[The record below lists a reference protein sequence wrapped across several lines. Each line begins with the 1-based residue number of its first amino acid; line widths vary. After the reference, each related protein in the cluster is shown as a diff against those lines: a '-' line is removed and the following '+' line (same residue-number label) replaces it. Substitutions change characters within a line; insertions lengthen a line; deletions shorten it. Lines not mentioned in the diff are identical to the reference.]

1 MNPKEF
7 LNYVSFFGKKEM
19 EIYTIGGY
27 SEVGKNMTA
36 VKIDDDVFIFDAGFY
51 MPAIVEMQ
59 EEEKRDYSEKRLR
72 NKGVLPNDLILDK
85 LGLRSKVRAIFL
97 SHGHLDHIGA
107 VPYLSYRYNA
117 PLIGSPFTISILK
130 KILEDEKKIIPNKM
144 ITVQINSSVKIKGK
158 RRDYHAE
165 LINMTHSIPH
175 TTMIALHTK
184 EGIVVYGNDFK
195 IDNTPVIGEKPN
207 YNALNRISKQG
218 VKVAIIDSLYSGHA
232 IKTPSEKVARSMV
245 EEVLLTV
252 RNEKAAIFVTTFSS
266 HIARLKSI
274 VDFGKKLD
282 RKIFF
287 IGRSLERYMSAASR
301 INLVPFRK
309 DIQLKTYKNQVA
321 SALRQVS
328 KQRDKYL
335 VVCTGHQ
342 GEPGSILER
351 ISRKKLPF
359 EFKRHDNLIFSSKTI
374 PVPVNIENRENMDKR
389 LKKLK
394 VRIFNEVHVSGHGG
408 REDIMDLIT
417 LINPQHIIPSHGS
430 TSQLKPMLEICED
443 LGYRPEKQI
452 HLMRDGQKLKL

>member
-1 MNPKEF
+1 
-7 LNYVSFFGKKEM
+7 M
-19 EIYTIGGY
+19 EIFSIGGY

-36 VKIDDDVFIFDAGFY
+36 VKTGDDVFLFDAGFY

-59 EEEKRDYSEKRLR
+59 EQEKKEYSEKSLR

-107 VPYLSYRYNA
+107 IPYLSYRYNA
-117 PLIGSPFTISILK
+117 PVIGSPFTISILK
-130 KILEDEKKIIPNKM
+130 KVLEDEKKQIPNKI
-144 ITVQINSSVKIKGK
+144 ITVQVNSSIKIKGK
-158 RRDYHAE
+158 NREYYVE
-165 LINMTHSIPH
+165 FINMTHSIPH
-175 TTMIALHTK
+175 TAMIALHTK

-195 IDNTPVIGEKPN
+195 IDNTPVLGEKPN
-207 YNALNRISKQG
+207 YHALNRISKQG
-218 VKVAIIDSLYSGHA
+218 VKVAIIDSLYCGSET
-232 IKTPSEKVARSMV
+232 KTPSEKIARNMI

-274 VDFGKKLD
+274 VEFGKKLD

-301 INLVPFRK
+301 INLVSFRK
-309 DIQLKTYKNQVA
+309 DIEIKTYKNQVA
-321 SALRQVS
+321 SALRQVG

-342 GEPGSILER
+342 GEPGSILDR
-351 ISRKKLPF
+351 ISRGKLPF
-359 EFKRHDNLIFSSKTI
+359 EFKKHDNLIFSSKTI
-374 PVPVNIENRENMDKR
+374 PVPVNIENKENLD
-389 LKKLK
+389 KKLRKSK

-408 REDIMDLIT
+408 KEDIMDLIN
-417 LINPQHIIPSHGS
+417 LINPQHIIPSHGP
-430 TSQLKPMLEICED
+430 TSRLKPMLELGKD
-443 LGYRPEKQI
+443 LGYKSGKQI
-452 HLMRDGQKLKL
+452 HLMHDGKKLKL

>member
-1 MNPKEF
+1 
-7 LNYVSFFGKKEM
+7 M
-19 EIYTIGGY
+19 EIFTIGGY

-36 VKIDDDVFIFDAGFY
+36 VKTGDDVFLFDAGFY

-59 EEEKRDYSEKRLR
+59 EEEKRDYTEKRLR
-72 NKGVLPNDLILDK
+72 NKGALPNDILLDK
-85 LGLRSKVRAIFL
+85 IGLRSKVRGIFL

-107 VPYLSYRYNA
+107 IPYLSYRYNA
-117 PLIGSPFTISILK
+117 PVIGSPFTISVLK
-130 KILEDEKKIIPNKM
+130 KILEDEKKSVPNKL
-144 ITVQINSSVKIKGK
+144 ISVNVNSSAKVKGK
-158 RRDYHAE
+158 KEDYRVE

-184 EGIVVYGNDFK
+184 EGIVLYGNDFK
-195 IDNTPVIGEKPN
+195 LDNTPVLGDKPN
-207 YNALNRISKQG
+207 YNALNRISKEG

-252 RNEKAAIFVTTFSS
+252 KNEKSAIFVTTFSS
-266 HIARLKSI
+266 HLARLKSI
-274 VDFGKKLD
+274 VEFGKKLD
-282 RKIFF
+282 RRILFV
-287 IGRSLERYMSAASR
+287 GRSLERYMSAASKV
-301 INLVPFRK
+301 NLAPFRK

-321 SALRQVS
+321 SALKQVG

-351 ISRKKLPF
+351 ISRNKLPF
-359 EFKRHDNLIFSSKTI
+359 EFKRHDNLVFSSKTI

-389 LKKLK
+389 LRRSK

-408 REDIMDLIT
+408 REDIMDLLT
-417 LINPQHIIPSHGS
+417 MVNPENIIPSHGS
-430 TSQLKPMLEICED
+430 QAQLKPMVELCKD
-443 LGYRPEKQI
+443 LGFRDKKQI
-452 HLMRDGQKLKL
+452 HLMQDNDKLRL